1 MIRLLFHIC
10 CGPCATTVI
19 EHLKDNYHIT
29 GYFYNPNIHPEE
41 EYDRRLDA
49 VRTVAGR
56 FGIPLIEGVYE
67 PQKFFDAVRGHEH
80 EPENGMRCSLC
91 CRLRL
96 SDTARNAMKTSY
108 DAIATTL
115 TVGPMKKAHIINSIG
130 KKEAERE
137 GIEFLAGDWKKK
149 DGFKHSCELSRTLGI
164 YRQHYCG
171 CLFSMRKDERL

>member
-1 MIRLLFHIC
+1 
-10 CGPCATTVI
+10 
-19 EHLKDNYHIT
+19 
-29 GYFYNPNIHPEE
+29 PEE

-49 VRTVAGR
+49 VRTVAER
-56 FGIPLIEGVYE
+56 FGIPLIEGVYD

-80 EPENGMRCSLC
+80 EPENGMRRSLC

-137 GIEFLAGDWKKK
+137 GIEFVAGDWKKK
-149 DGFKHSCELSRTLGI
+149 DGFKHSCELTRALGI